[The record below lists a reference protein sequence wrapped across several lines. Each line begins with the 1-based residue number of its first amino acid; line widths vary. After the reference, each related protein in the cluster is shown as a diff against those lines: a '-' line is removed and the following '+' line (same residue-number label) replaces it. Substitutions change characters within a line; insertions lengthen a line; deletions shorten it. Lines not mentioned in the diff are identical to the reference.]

1 MSLISTASK
10 PTTAIVVGTISAIL
24 SQSNQFMRAVPE
36 QEFDTLGKD
45 KELNQQ

>member
-1 MSLISTASK
+1 MSSTRTASS
-10 PTTAIVVGTISAIL
+10 PITANVVGTTSAIL